1 MGNQSWKYFCILQVT
16 EIKALLRD
24 TYLTNRDAAFLLE
37 GMLSPQITGNSPTP
51 SCISTLTTPATYLTS
66 QALNASTFI
75 LQLLND
81 ILWKP
86 MKLTKEKTGFSS
98 LYIRLNAK
106 DSVQVHKIMNC
117 CNRCDNSLIKSW
129 KYNHSDVTGILSFC
143 FTLKK

>member
-51 SCISTLTTPATYLTS
+51 SRISTLTTRATYLTS
-66 QALNASTFI
+66 QALSASTFI

-86 MKLTKEKTGFSS
+86 MKLTKEKTEFSS
-98 LYIRLNAK
+98 LYIRLDAPK
-106 DSVQVHKIMNC
+106 
-117 CNRCDNSLIKSW
+117 R
-129 KYNHSDVTGILSFC
+129 LS
-143 FTLKK
+143 TSKQNELL